1 MEKIRYCLYS
11 FTRSHKTTI
20 EIRTIRMIALYA
32 RDAYFIS
39 TQNQLSKVDGTT
51 NRDEMYIQTTQVVV
65 NARLYPFTFI

>member
-32 RDAYFIS
+32 RDAYLFPRRIS
-39 TQNQLSKVDGTT
+39 YL
-51 NRDEMYIQTTQVVV
+51 R
-65 NARLYPFTFI
+65 